1 MKKVL
6 ILALVGFLGV
16 CVVKSVLA
24 TQEALRD
31 KEEREKA
38 AAEAA
43 EQEDF
48 VDE

>member
-6 ILALVGFLGV
+6 ILALSAFLGV

-24 TQEALRD
+24 TQEAL
-31 KEEREKA
+31 KEKEAREKD

-43 EQEDF
+43 K
-48 VDE
+48 